1 MEGREFSH
9 SSDMRD
15 DSNLEIS
22 EPEPES
28 TSSDDGRV
36 VIQLVFTSHGHYTFS
51 HRQKQIM
58 VNFDNGAVPA
68 LLSDIKNEFH
78 ISPFEEGLVAG
89 LQYVGLTGMSPI
101 SGMILQ
107 SKWKKQYILG
117 TVVMLNGCA
126 ILLLPLAFS

>member
-1 MEGREFSH
+1 MAIATRKAKRAIRVLFMCFFTNYGEF
-9 SSDMRD
+9 
-15 DSNLEIS
+15 
-22 EPEPES
+22 
-28 TSSDDGRV
+28 
-36 VIQLVFTSHGHYTFS
+36 Y
-51 HRQKQIM
+51 
-58 VNFDNGAVPA
+58 NGAVPA

-107 SKWKKQYILG
+107 KWKKQYILG

-126 ILLLPLAFS
+126 IYYYL